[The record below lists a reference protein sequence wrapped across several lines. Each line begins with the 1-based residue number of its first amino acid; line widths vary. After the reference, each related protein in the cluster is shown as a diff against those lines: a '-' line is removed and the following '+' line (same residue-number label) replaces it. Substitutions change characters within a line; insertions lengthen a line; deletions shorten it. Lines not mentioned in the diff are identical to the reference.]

1 METVAFDMTVNVAG
15 EVTDIRWVVRPSP
28 HATLRAFLDPQLGV
42 PYEGDLATL
51 VSVGAYELESTEFES
66 NVTLLV
72 DQEADPCYVVDET
85 PQ

>member
-1 METVAFDMTVNVAG
+1 METVSFDLIVNEAG
-15 EVTDIRWVVRPSP
+15 EVVDVRWVVRPSP
-28 HATLRAFLDPQLGV
+28 HATLRAFLDPQLGA
-42 PYEGDLATL
+42 PYEVDLVTL